1 MAKNINGK
9 HIFKKNLYFLLQQSL
24 NTSNV
29 KVFGSQKNAK
39 LRFEPQEKKSSFFPF
54 ACCLMVLPPI
64 ILPLT
69 LVLHKMIFMSG
80 VSTLVPQKKWEQ
92 CNYLSKQSNHL
103 QYLHFISSSINNY
116 TLQVYNEEY
125 IFILL

>member
-54 ACCLMVLPPI
+54 ACCLMVLPPHHFASDTGTAQNDFYVWCFH
-64 ILPLT
+64 PCPT
-69 LVLHKMIFMSG
+69 EKMGAM
-80 VSTLVPQKKWEQ
+80 
-92 CNYLSKQSNHL
+92 
-103 QYLHFISSSINNY
+103 
-116 TLQVYNEEY
+116 
-125 IFILL
+125 